1 MEDMM
6 GEMLASQQSIKSDLQ
21 SSNETMQGMQ
31 SAQKEHRA
39 NMDMMN
45 RQLAQLANSVGGMKG
60 NSGKLPSTVHV
71 PDKANV
77 SKITLRS
84 GIAYNGPQLKN
95 PVGESGRERVLSDTI
110 SAEELKRPLP
120 QMEDPFFLNEKPAVE
135 GKEGETQPG
144 NEQPEGAMPA
154 SEPRTQE
161 EPRESPQGLTG
172 EAKGEKPFPYRF
184 VTKRKKENPVDFM
197 SIFGKLDVT
206 IPFLQAV
213 RLPPL
218 GKFIKEFIA
227 GKAQEDGKI
236 MVEGI
241 ASAIVQ
247 EKLPPKRVDPGMF
260 TLPVTIGDVKIE
272 HAMCDLGASIN
283 VMPLSI
289 YNRLKGVK
297 LSNTRV
303 LIQLADRSCINP
315 EGVLENVLVRIQ
327 NFTYPADFYV
337 IKMSEPE
344 ARESSGILLGRP
356 FLRTAKTIVDMA
368 EGTICIDFNGEK
380 FVFDINEAMKK
391 PIDSENLCYVD
402 VIDPL
407 VQEFLETELLQEKLQ
422 ALDVYAQADVEA
434 AAWCDLISSRGLTD
448 EEIEEAITEFC
459 QKSELA
465 GSVGAVVP
473 ASMEEKSDAE
483 QEQEE
488 DSKKNPLPTDT
499 LPPQVELKKLPVN
512 LKYAC

>member
-1 MEDMM
+1 
-6 GEMLASQQSIKSDLQ
+6 
-21 SSNETMQGMQ
+21 
-31 SAQKEHRA
+31 
-39 NMDMMN
+39 
-45 RQLAQLANSVGGMKG
+45 
-60 NSGKLPSTVHV
+60 
-71 PDKANV
+71 
-77 SKITLRS
+77 
-84 GIAYNGPQLKN
+84 
-95 PVGESGRERVLSDTI
+95 
-110 SAEELKRPLP
+110 
-120 QMEDPFFLNEKPAVE
+120 
-135 GKEGETQPG
+135 
-144 NEQPEGAMPA
+144 
-154 SEPRTQE
+154 
-161 EPRESPQGLTG
+161 
-172 EAKGEKPFPYRF
+172 
-184 VTKRKKENPVDFM
+184 
-197 SIFGKLDVT
+197 
-206 IPFLQAV
+206 
-213 RLPPL
+213 
-218 GKFIKEFIA
+218 
-227 GKAQEDGKI
+227 

-247 EKLPPKRVDPGMF
+247 EKLPPKRADPGMF
-260 TLPVTIGDVKIE
+260 TLPITIEDVKIE

-448 EEIEEAITEFC
+448 
-459 QKSELA
+459 
-465 GSVGAVVP
+465 
-473 ASMEEKSDAE
+473 
-483 QEQEE
+483 
-488 DSKKNPLPTDT
+488 
-499 LPPQVELKKLPVN
+499 
-512 LKYAC
+512 